1 MSIIGDWYDENYV
14 QPMTKQIEQQKALL
28 EECLDVLNFIPNQK
42 IAGKDTYTLASEIE
56 KLLNERK
63 S

>member
-14 QPMTKQIEQQKALL
+14 QPMTKQINEQKELL

-42 IAGKDTYTLASEIE
+42 IAGQNTYDLAAKIE
-56 KLLNERK
+56 KVLK
-63 S
+63 QK